1 MTHFVTE
8 SLDDLRRG
16 NPLLYGKSHVELTL
30 TRMATSTAASAQNAG
45 PPAKPR
51 PLARLL
57 HYVLPY
63 WWQFLASVT
72 LMAMVGL
79 LDSFRLLLVG
89 PILDRVLNPG
99 SQGRTLQLFR
109 VPGTERFLNLQQLV
123 PSHFRNP
130 WTVVAFALV
139 ASTALKGIFD
149 YAGTYLVNYAGFG
162 MITDLRDD
170 LYNAILRSSAAFFAK
185 HPTGTLLSTIVSDIE
200 KVQYAMSSVLAE
212 FLQQFFTFL
221 FTAAVV
227 VLLGGK
233 LAWVLLLFLPAILY
247 SSRRVGRQ
255 VRTTTRGGQD
265 KLAEI
270 QNILHE
276 TITGNRIVK
285 AFGMENWEAARFRVA
300 ARRLFRANLRLVAAF
315 AISSPLMDILGS
327 IAIALL
333 LLLGRDQ
340 INKGVFTPGIF
351 VAFIIA
357 VFKLYDPVR
366 KFAQFNN
373 NFQQAVGA
381 SSEIFRF
388 MDMED
393 EVREKQG
400 AKRLGKFAR
409 AIRFDDVSFSYSSE
423 NAEDSPL
430 VLHNINLEVKAGEV
444 LAVVGSS
451 GAGKSTLV
459 HLIPRFFDV
468 SGGHIL
474 IDDNDVRDVT
484 LESLRSQIGIVTQ
497 DTVLFND
504 TVRNNIAYGQPH
516 VSQKRVE
523 EAARAARAYEFI
535 RGLPE
540 GYNTMIGERGVRL
553 SGGERQR
560 IAIARAI
567 LKNAPIL
574 ILDEAT
580 SALDSESESL
590 VQSALHN
597 LMTGRTVFVIAHRLS
612 TVRRADR
619 IVVLENGTISDIGAH
634 EELMQK
640 LGTYRR
646 LYELQFAEADAP
658 KSVPT

>member
-1 MTHFVTE
+1 
-8 SLDDLRRG
+8 
-16 NPLLYGKSHVELTL
+16 
-30 TRMATSTAASAQNAG
+30 MA
-45 PPAKPR
+45 
-51 PLARLL
+51 L
-57 HYVLPY
+57 
-63 WWQFLASVT
+63 
-72 LMAMVGL
+72 VGL
-79 LDSFRLLLVG
+79 LDAGRVLLIG
-89 PILDRVLNPG
+89 PIFDSVLKPDSQEKTIPLFKLPG
-99 SQGRTLQLFR
+99 SG
-109 VPGTERFLNLQQLV
+109 RFLDLQQLV
-123 PSHFRNP
+123 PSHFHNP
-130 WTVVAFALV
+130 WTMVAFALV
-139 ASTALKGIFD
+139 AATILKGIFD
-149 YAGTYLVNYAGFG
+149 YIGTLLVNYAGFG

-170 LYNAILRSSAAFFAK
+170 LYNAILRSSAAFFTK
-185 HPTGTLLSTIVSDIE
+185 HTTGTLLSTIVNDIE

-221 FTAAVV
+221 FLAWVV
-227 VLLGGK
+227 VGLGGK
-233 LAWVLLLFLPAILY
+233 LAWVLLLFVPAILY
-247 SSRRVGRQ
+247 SSRKIGRQ
-255 VRTTTRGGQD
+255 VRSTTRGGQD

-285 AFGMENWEAARFRVA
+285 AFGMENWEIGRFRAA

-333 LLLGRDQ
+333 ILMGRDQ
-340 INKGVFTPGIF
+340 INHHVFTAGTF
-351 VAFIIA
+351 LAFIVA

-388 MDMED
+388 MDIED
-393 EVREKQG
+393 EVREKPR
-400 AKRLGKFAR
+400 AKRMGKFTR
-409 AIRFDDVSFSYSSE
+409 AIRFADVSFSYE
-423 NAEDSPL
+423 NAEHSPV
-430 VLHNINLEVKAGEV
+430 VLHDINLDVKAGEM

-468 SGGHIL
+468 SGGRIL
-474 IDDNDVRDVT
+474 IDDADVRDMT

-497 DTVLFND
+497 ETVLFND

-516 VSQKRVE
+516 VSQKQVE

-535 RGLPE
+535 RGLPD

-590 VQSALHN
+590 VQSALQN
-597 LMTGRTVFVIAHRLS
+597 LMSGRTVFVIAHRLS

-619 IVVLENGTISDIGAH
+619 IVVLENGTISDMGAH

-646 LYELQFAEADAP
+646 LYELQFAEAEAP
-658 KSVPT
+658 KAG

>member
-1 MTHFVTE
+1 
-8 SLDDLRRG
+8 
-16 NPLLYGKSHVELTL
+16 
-30 TRMATSTAASAQNAG
+30 MATSTLAG
-45 PPAKPR
+45 AKIEATPAKP
-51 PLARLL
+51 LTRLL
-57 HYVLPY
+57 RYVLPY
-63 WWQFLASVT
+63 WWPLISSVV

-79 LDSFRLLLVG
+79 LDAGRLLLIR
-89 PILDRVLNPG
+89 PIFDQVLNPRSPGRNLPLFKLPG
-99 SQGRTLQLFR
+99 S
-109 VPGTERFLNLQQLV
+109 ERFLDLQQLV
-123 PSHFRNP
+123 PSHFHNP

-139 ASTALKGIFD
+139 AATVLKGIFD
-149 YAGTYLVNYAGFG
+149 YAGTYLVNYVGFG
-162 MITDLRDD
+162 MITDLRDK
-170 LYNAILRSSAAFFAK
+170 LYNAILRSSAAFFTK
-185 HPTGTLLSTIVSDIE
+185 HTTGTLLSTLVNDIE
-200 KVQYAMSSVLAE
+200 KVQFAMSSVLAE
-212 FLQQFFTFL
+212 FLQQFFTLIFV
-221 FTAAVV
+221 AMVV
-227 VLLGGK
+227 VSQGGK
-233 LAWVLLLFLPAILY
+233 LAWVLLLFVPAILY
-247 SSRRVGRQ
+247 SSRRIGRR

-265 KLAEI
+265 KLADV

-285 AFGMENWEAARFRVA
+285 AFGMENWEADRFRVA
-300 ARRLFRANLRLVAAF
+300 ARRLFRANLRQVAAF

-327 IAIALL
+327 IAVALL

-340 INKGVFTPGIF
+340 INKHVLTEGAYC
-351 VAFIIA
+351 AFIFA

-366 KFAQFNN
+366 KFAMFNN

-393 EVREKQG
+393 EVREKPG
-400 AKRLGKFAR
+400 AKRMGKFAR
-409 AIRFDDVSFSYSSE
+409 TIRFDDVSFSYSSDNTE
-423 NAEDSPL
+423 ESPL
-430 VLHNINLEVKAGEV
+430 VLHGINLEVKAGEV

-468 SGGHIL
+468 SGGRIL
-474 IDDNDVRDVT
+474 IDDSDVRDVT

-497 DTVLFND
+497 ETVLFND
-504 TVRNNIAYGQPH
+504 TARNNIAYGQPH
-516 VSQKRVE
+516 VSQKKVE
-523 EAARAARAYEFI
+523 EAARLARAHDFI
-535 RGLPE
+535 RALPE
-540 GYNTMIGERGVRL
+540 GYRTVIGERGVLL

-590 VQSALHN
+590 VQAALQD
-597 LMTGRTVFVIAHRLS
+597 LMSGRTVLVIAHRLS
-612 TVRRADR
+612 TIRRADR
-619 IVVLENGTISDIGAH
+619 IVVIENGTIGEIGAH

-646 LYELQFAEADAP
+646 LYELQFAEADTP
-658 KSVPT
+658 KEVQT

>member
-1 MTHFVTE
+1 M
-8 SLDDLRRG
+8 RQ
-16 NPLLYGKSHVELTL
+16 L
-30 TRMATSTAASAQNAG
+30 TR
-45 PPAKPR
+45 
-51 PLARLL
+51 LL
-57 HYVLPY
+57 RYVLPY
-63 WWQFLASVT
+63 WWQLLASVV

-79 LDSFRLLLVG
+79 LDAFRLLLIG
-89 PILDRVLNPG
+89 PIFDRVLNPG
-99 SQGRTLQLFR
+99 SQTKTIQLLRFPGSDR
-109 VPGTERFLNLQQLV
+109 VLNLQALV
-123 PSHFRNP
+123 PSHFQNP

-139 ASTALKGIFD
+139 AATVLKGIFD
-149 YAGTYLVNYAGFG
+149 YVGTYLVNYAGFG
-162 MITDLRDD
+162 LITDLRHD
-170 LYNAILRSSAAFFAK
+170 LYNAILRRSAAFFAK
-185 HPTGTLLSTIVSDIE
+185 HTTGTLLSTIVNDIE
-200 KVQYAMSSVLAE
+200 RVQYAMSSVLSE
-212 FLQQFFTFL
+212 FLQQFFTLL

-233 LAWVLLLFLPAILY
+233 LAWVLLLFVPAILY
-247 SSRRVGRQ
+247 SSRKIGKQ
-255 VRTTTRGGQD
+255 VRSTTRKGQD

-285 AFGMENWEAARFRVA
+285 AFGMENWEMSRFRKA
-300 ARRLFRANLRLVAAF
+300 ARRLFHANLRSVAAA
-315 AISSPLMDILGS
+315 AISSPLMDVFGS
-327 IAIALL
+327 IAIAML

-340 INKGVFTPGIF
+340 INKHVFTAGTF
-351 VAFIIA
+351 LAFIVA

-366 KFAQFNN
+366 KFALFNN
-373 NFQQAVGA
+373 SFQQAAGA

-388 MDMED
+388 MDIED
-393 EVREKQG
+393 EVPEKPG
-400 AKRLGKFAR
+400 AKRLSKFSG
-409 AIRFDDVSFSYSSE
+409 AILFNDVAFSYE
-423 NAEDSPL
+423 NGSEDSRE
-430 VLHNINLEVKAGEV
+430 VLHNINLEVQAGEV

-468 SGGHIL
+468 TSGRIL
-474 IDDNDVRDVT
+474 IDGSDVRDVT
-484 LESLRSQIGIVTQ
+484 LASLRSQIGIVTQ
-497 DTVLFND
+497 ETVLFND
-504 TVRNNIAYGQPH
+504 TLRNNIAYGQPH
-516 VSQKRVE
+516 VSQKEVE
-523 EAARAARAYEFI
+523 EAARLALAHDFIEALPEAYE
-535 RGLPE
+535 
-540 GYNTMIGERGVRL
+540 TVIGERGVRL

-590 VQSALHN
+590 VQSALQN
-597 LMTGRTVFVIAHRLS
+597 LMTGRTVLVIAHRLS

-658 KSVPT
+658 RTGAVPQ

>member
-1 MTHFVTE
+1 M
-8 SLDDLRRG
+8 R
-16 NPLLYGKSHVELTL
+16 
-30 TRMATSTAASAQNAG
+30 Q
-45 PPAKPR
+45 
-51 PLARLL
+51 LARLL
-57 HYVLPY
+57 RYVVPY
-63 WWQFLASVT
+63 WWQFLASVV
-72 LMAMVGL
+72 LMGAVGL
-79 LDSFRLLLVG
+79 LDAFRILLVG
-89 PILDRVLNPG
+89 PILDRLLNPSSG
-99 SQGRTLQLFR
+99 SGAIQLLPHTR
-109 VPGTERFLNLQQLV
+109 YSVNLQQLV
-123 PSHFRNP
+123 PSNLHNVG
-130 WTVVAFALV
+130 TIVAFALV
-139 ASTALKGIFD
+139 ASSVLKGVCD
-149 YAGTYLVNYAGFG
+149 YGGTYLVNHAGFG
-162 MITDLRDD
+162 MITDLRNR
-170 LYNAILRSSAAFFAK
+170 LYDSILRRSAAFFQK
-185 HPTGTLLSTIVSDIE
+185 HATGTLVSTIVNDVE
-200 KVQYAMSSVLAE
+200 RVQFAMSSVLGE
-212 FLQQFFTFL
+212 FLQQFFTFVFL
-221 FTAAVV
+221 AWVV
-227 VLLGGK
+227 VGLGGK
-233 LAWVLLLFLPAILY
+233 LAWVLLIFVPVILY
-247 SSRRVGRQ
+247 SSRKIGRQ
-255 VRTTTRGGQD
+255 VRNTTRGGQD

-285 AFGMENWEAARFRVA
+285 AFGMENWEVGRFRAA

-327 IAIALL
+327 IAVALL
-333 LLLGRDQ
+333 ILMGRNQ
-340 INKGVFTPGIF
+340 INHHVFTEGTF
-351 VAFIIA
+351 LAFIIG
-357 VFKLYDPVR
+357 VFKLYEPVR

-388 MDMED
+388 MDAED
-393 EVREKQG
+393 EVREKPA
-400 AKRLGKFAR
+400 AKRMGKFAR
-409 AIRFDDVSFSYSSE
+409 AIRFAGVSFSYE
-423 NAEDSPL
+423 NAEDSPI
-430 VLHNINLEVKAGEV
+430 VLRDINLEVKAGEV

-468 SGGHIL
+468 SGGRIL
-474 IDDNDVRDVT
+474 IDDTDVRDVT

-516 VSQKRVE
+516 VSQKKVE

-590 VQSALHN
+590 VQSALQN
-597 LMTGRTVFVIAHRLS
+597 LMSGRTVFVIAHRLS

-646 LYELQFAEADAP
+646 LYELQFAEA
-658 KSVPT
+658 

>member
-1 MTHFVTE
+1 
-8 SLDDLRRG
+8 
-16 NPLLYGKSHVELTL
+16 
-30 TRMATSTAASAQNAG
+30 MATSTVADAKGEGTAV
-45 PPAKPR
+45 KPR
-51 PLARLL
+51 PPRPITRLL
-57 HYVLPY
+57 RYVLPY
-63 WWQFLASVT
+63 WWPFLASVA
-72 LMAMVGL
+72 LMALVGL
-79 LDSFRLLLVG
+79 LDASRVLLIG
-89 PILDRVLNPG
+89 PIFDRVLNPG
-99 SQGRTLQLFR
+99 SQGRTIQLFKL
-109 VPGTERFLNLQQLV
+109 PGTERFLNLQQLV
-123 PSHFRNP
+123 PSHFQNP

-139 ASTALKGIFD
+139 AATVLKGIFD

-170 LYNAILRSSAAFFAK
+170 LYNAILRSSAAFFTK
-185 HPTGTLLSTIVSDIE
+185 HTTGTLLSTMVNDIE
-200 KVQYAMSSVLAE
+200 KVQFAMSSVLAE
-212 FLQQFFTFL
+212 FLQQFFTFV

-233 LAWVLLLFLPAILY
+233 LAWVLLLFVPAILY
-247 SSRRVGRQ
+247 SSRKIGRQ
-255 VRTTTRGGQD
+255 VRSTTRGGQD

-285 AFGMENWEAARFRVA
+285 AFGMENWEVERFRAA

-333 LLLGRDQ
+333 LLMGRDQ
-340 INKGVFTPGIF
+340 INRHVFTAGTF
-351 VAFIIA
+351 LAFIVA

-366 KFAQFNN
+366 KFALFNN

-393 EVREKQG
+393 EVREKPA
-400 AKRLGKFAR
+400 AKRMGKFAR
-409 AIRFDDVSFSYSSE
+409 AIRFADVSFSYSGE

-430 VLHNINLEVKAGEV
+430 VLHDINLEVKAGEV

-468 SGGHIL
+468 SSGRIL

-497 DTVLFND
+497 ETVLFND

-516 VSQKRVE
+516 VSQKKVE

-590 VQSALHN
+590 VQSALQN
-597 LMTGRTVFVIAHRLS
+597 LMSGRTVFVIAHRLS
-612 TVRRADR
+612 TVRRANR
-619 IVVLENGTISDIGAH
+619 IVVLENGTIGDIGAH

-658 KSVPT
+658 RATVVPQ

>member
-1 MTHFVTE
+1 
-8 SLDDLRRG
+8 
-16 NPLLYGKSHVELTL
+16 
-30 TRMATSTAASAQNAG
+30 MATSTVAG
-45 PPAKPR
+45 AKIEGTPATPHS
-51 PLARLL
+51 LTRLL
-57 HYVLPY
+57 RYVLPY
-63 WWQFLASVT
+63 WWPFLASVA
-72 LMAMVGL
+72 LMALVGL
-79 LDSFRLLLVG
+79 LDAGRVLLIG
-89 PILDRVLNPG
+89 PIFDSVLKPG
-99 SQGRTLQLFR
+99 SQEKTIPLFKL
-109 VPGTERFLNLQQLV
+109 PGSERFLNLQQLV
-123 PSHFRNP
+123 PSHFHNP
-130 WTVVAFALV
+130 WTMVAFALV
-139 ASTALKGIFD
+139 AATVLKGIFD
-149 YAGTYLVNYAGFG
+149 YAGTLLVNYAGFG
-162 MITDLRDD
+162 MITDLRND
-170 LYNAILRSSAAFFAK
+170 LYNAILRSSAAFFTK
-185 HPTGTLLSTIVSDIE
+185 HTTGTLLSTIVNDIE
-200 KVQYAMSSVLAE
+200 KVQFAMSSVLAE
-212 FLQQFFTFL
+212 FLQQFFTFV
-221 FTAAVV
+221 FIAAVV
-227 VLLGGK
+227 VELGGK
-233 LAWVLLLFLPAILY
+233 LAWVLLLFLPVILY
-247 SSRRVGRQ
+247 SSRKIGRR

-285 AFGMENWEAARFRVA
+285 AFGMENWEVGRFRAA

-333 LLLGRDQ
+333 ILMGRDR
-340 INKGVFTPGIF
+340 INHHVFTAGTF
-351 VAFIIA
+351 LAFIVA

-366 KFAQFNN
+366 KFALFNN

-393 EVREKQG
+393 EVREKPG
-400 AKRLGKFAR
+400 AKRMGKFVR
-409 AIRFDDVSFSYSSE
+409 AIRFADVNFSYTK
-423 NAEDSPL
+423 AEDSPV
-430 VLHNINLEVKAGEV
+430 VLHDINLEVKAGEV

-468 SGGHIL
+468 SGGRIL
-474 IDDNDVRDVT
+474 IDGNDVRDVT

-516 VSQKRVE
+516 VPQKRVE
-523 EAARAARAYEFI
+523 EAAQAARAHEFI
-535 RGLPE
+535 AALPD
-540 GYNTMIGERGVRL
+540 GYSTMIGERGVRL

-567 LKNAPIL
+567 LKNAPVL

-590 VQSALHN
+590 VQAALQN
-597 LMTGRTVFVIAHRLS
+597 LMSGRTVFVIAHRLS

-619 IVVLENGTISDIGAH
+619 IVVLDNGTIGDIGAH
-634 EELMQK
+634 EELMQR

-658 KSVPT
+658 KT

>member
-1 MTHFVTE
+1 MQ
-8 SLDDLRRG
+8 SNSDG
-16 NPLLYGKSHVELTL
+16 
-30 TRMATSTAASAQNAG
+30 A
-45 PPAKPR
+45 PAKPAPIR
-51 PLARLL
+51 RLL
-57 HYVLPY
+57 RYVLPY
-63 WWQFLASVT
+63 SWLLFTSVVF
-72 LMAMVGL
+72 MALVGL
-79 LDSFRLLLVG
+79 LDAGRVLLIG
-89 PILDRVLNPG
+89 PIFDRVLNPG
-99 SQGRTLQLFR
+99 SQGRTIQLFR
-109 VPGTERFLNLQQLV
+109 LPGSARFLNLQELV
-123 PSHFRNP
+123 PSHFQNP

-139 ASTALKGIFD
+139 AATILKGIFD
-149 YAGTYLVNYAGFG
+149 YAGTYLVNYVGFR

-185 HPTGTLLSTIVSDIE
+185 HTTGTLLSTLVNDIE
-200 KVQYAMSSVLAE
+200 RVQYAMSGVLAE
-212 FLQQFFTFL
+212 FLQQLFTFI
-221 FTAAVV
+221 FTAGLVI
-227 VLLGGK
+227 LLGGQ
-233 LAWVLLLFLPAILY
+233 LAWVLLLFVPIILY
-247 SSRRVGRQ
+247 SSRRIGRQ
-255 VRTTTRGGQD
+255 VRSTTRGGQD

-285 AFGMENWEAARFRVA
+285 AFGMENWELERFRSA

-327 IAIALL
+327 VAIALL
-333 LLLGRDQ
+333 LLMGRSQ
-340 INKGVFTPGIF
+340 INKHVFTAGTF
-351 VAFIIA
+351 LAFIVA

-366 KFAQFNN
+366 KFALFNN

-388 MDMED
+388 MDIED
-393 EVREKQG
+393 EVRERPA
-400 AKRLGKFAR
+400 AKRMGKFAR
-409 AIRFDDVSFSYSSE
+409 SIRFEGVSFSYV
-423 NAEDSPL
+423 NGADSPL
-430 VLHNINLEVKAGEV
+430 VLHDVNLEVKAGEV

-468 SGGHIL
+468 SSGRIL
-474 IDDNDVRDVT
+474 IDDFDVRDAT

-497 DTVLFND
+497 ETVLFND

-516 VSQKRVE
+516 VSQEKVE
-523 EAARAARAYEFI
+523 DAARAARAHEFVEA
-535 RGLPE
+535 LPQ
-540 GYNTMIGERGVRL
+540 GYDTMIGERGVRL

-560 IAIARAI
+560 LAIARAI

-590 VQSALHN
+590 VQAALQN
-597 LMTGRTVFVIAHRLS
+597 LISGRTVFVIAHRLS
-612 TVRRADR
+612 TVRGADR
-619 IVVLENGTISDIGAH
+619 IVVIDNGTISDVGGH

-658 KSVPT
+658 RAAVVQN

>member
-1 MTHFVTE
+1 
-8 SLDDLRRG
+8 
-16 NPLLYGKSHVELTL
+16 
-30 TRMATSTAASAQNAG
+30 MATSTVAG
-45 PPAKPR
+45 AKSEGTSAKPR
-51 PLARLL
+51 SPRPITRLL
-57 HYVLPY
+57 LYVLPY
-63 WWQFLASVT
+63 WWQFLASVL

-79 LDSFRLLLVG
+79 LDAGRVLLIG
-89 PILDRVLNPG
+89 PIFDSVLNPG
-99 SQGRTLQLFR
+99 SQDKALPLFKL
-109 VPGTERFLNLQQLV
+109 PGSERFLNLQQLV
-123 PSHFRNP
+123 PSHFHNP
-130 WTVVAFALV
+130 WTMVAFALV
-139 ASTALKGIFD
+139 AATVLKGIFD
-149 YAGTYLVNYAGFG
+149 YAGTFLVNYAGFG

-170 LYNAILRSSAAFFAK
+170 LYNAILRSSAAFFTK
-185 HPTGTLLSTIVSDIE
+185 HTTGTLLSTIVNDIE

-221 FTAAVV
+221 FTVAVV

-233 LAWVLLLFLPAILY
+233 LAWVLLLFLPVILY
-247 SSRRVGRQ
+247 SSRKIGRQ
-255 VRTTTRGGQD
+255 VRSTTRGGQD

-285 AFGMENWEAARFRVA
+285 AFGMENWEVGRFRAA

-333 LLLGRDQ
+333 ILMGRDE
-340 INKGVFTPGIF
+340 INHHVFTAATF
-351 VAFIIA
+351 LAFIVA
-357 VFKLYDPVR
+357 VFKLYEPVR

-393 EVREKQG
+393 EVREKPA
-400 AKRLGKFAR
+400 AKRMGKFAR
-409 AIRFDDVSFSYSSE
+409 TIRFADVSFSYSNSSSNSNG
-423 NAEDSPL
+423 NAGDSPA
-430 VLHNINLEVKAGEV
+430 VLHGINLEVKAGEV

-468 SGGHIL
+468 SGGRIL
-474 IDDNDVRDVT
+474 IDDSDVRDVT

-497 DTVLFND
+497 ETVLFND

-523 EAARAARAYEFI
+523 EAARAAHAYEFI
-535 RGLPE
+535 RGLPD

-567 LKNAPIL
+567 LKDAPIL

-590 VQSALHN
+590 VQAALQN

-658 KSVPT
+658 KAV

>member
-1 MTHFVTE
+1 
-8 SLDDLRRG
+8 
-16 NPLLYGKSHVELTL
+16 
-30 TRMATSTAASAQNAG
+30 MATSTVADAKSAG
-45 PPAKPR
+45 TSAKPR
-51 PLARLL
+51 PPRPIARLL

-63 WWQFLASVT
+63 WWQFLVSVA
-72 LMAMVGL
+72 LMALVGL
-79 LDSFRLLLVG
+79 LDAGRVLLIG
-89 PILDRVLNPG
+89 PIFDRVLNPG
-99 SQGRTLQLFR
+99 SQGRTIQLFR
-109 VPGTERFLNLQQLV
+109 LPGTERFLNLQQLV
-123 PSHFRNP
+123 PSHFQNP

-139 ASTALKGIFD
+139 AATVLKGIFD

-170 LYNAILRSSAAFFAK
+170 LYNAILRSSAAFFTK
-185 HPTGTLLSTIVSDIE
+185 HTTGTLLSTMVNDIE
-200 KVQYAMSSVLAE
+200 RVQYAMSGVLAE
-212 FLQQFFTFL
+212 FLQQFFTL
-221 FTAAVV
+221 IFTAAVV

-233 LAWVLLLFLPAILY
+233 LAWVLLLFVPVILY
-247 SSRRVGRQ
+247 SSRKIGRQ
-255 VRTTTRGGQD
+255 VRSTTRGGQD

-285 AFGMENWEAARFRVA
+285 AFGMENWEVARFRAA

-315 AISSPLMDILGS
+315 AISSPLMDILGA

-333 LLLGRDQ
+333 LLMGRDA
-340 INKGVFTPGIF
+340 INKHVFTAGTF
-351 VAFIIA
+351 LAFIVA

-366 KFAQFNN
+366 KFALFNN

-393 EVREKQG
+393 EVREKPG
-400 AKRLGKFAR
+400 ARRMGKFAR
-409 AIRFDDVSFSYSSE
+409 AIRFVDVSFSYA
-423 NAEDSPL
+423 NAEDSPV
-430 VLHNINLEVKAGEV
+430 VLHDINLEVKAGEV

-468 SGGHIL
+468 SSGRIL
-474 IDDNDVRDVT
+474 IDDSDVRDVT

-497 DTVLFND
+497 ETVLFND

-516 VSQKRVE
+516 VSQKQVE
-523 EAARAARAYEFI
+523 EAARGARAYEFI

-590 VQSALHN
+590 VQSALQN
-597 LMTGRTVFVIAHRLS
+597 LISGRTVFVIAHRLS

-619 IVVLENGTISDIGAH
+619 IVVLENGTIADIGAH

-646 LYELQFAEADAP
+646 LYELQFAEM
-658 KSVPT
+658 PT

>member
-1 MTHFVTE
+1 
-8 SLDDLRRG
+8 
-16 NPLLYGKSHVELTL
+16 
-30 TRMATSTAASAQNAG
+30 MATSTVAG
-45 PPAKPR
+45 PKSAETPAKPR
-51 PLARLL
+51 PIARLL
-57 HYVLPY
+57 GYVLPY
-63 WWQFLASVT
+63 WWQFLVSVA
-72 LMAMVGL
+72 LMALVGL
-79 LDSFRLLLVG
+79 LDAGRVLLIG
-89 PILDRVLNPG
+89 PIFDRVLNPG
-99 SQGRTLQLFR
+99 SQGRTIQLFKL
-109 VPGTERFLNLQQLV
+109 PGTERFLNLQQLV
-123 PSHFRNP
+123 PSHFQNP

-139 ASTALKGIFD
+139 AATVLKGIFD

-170 LYNAILRSSAAFFAK
+170 LYNAILRSSAAFFTK
-185 HPTGTLLSTIVSDIE
+185 HTTGTLLSTMVNDIE
-200 KVQYAMSSVLAE
+200 RVQYAMSGVLAE
-212 FLQQFFTFL
+212 FLQQFFTL
-221 FTAAVV
+221 IFTAAVV
-227 VLLGGK
+227 VLLGGR
-233 LAWVLLLFLPAILY
+233 LAWVLLLFVPVILY
-247 SSRRVGRQ
+247 SSRKIGRQ
-255 VRTTTRGGQD
+255 VRSTTRGGQD

-285 AFGMENWEAARFRVA
+285 AFGMENWEVERFRAA

-315 AISSPLMDILGS
+315 AISSPLMDILGA

-333 LLLGRDQ
+333 LLMGRDA
-340 INKGVFTPGIF
+340 INKHVFTAGTF
-351 VAFIIA
+351 LAFIVA

-366 KFAQFNN
+366 KFALFNN

-393 EVREKQG
+393 EVREKPG
-400 AKRLGKFAR
+400 ARRMPKFTR
-409 AIRFDDVSFSYSSE
+409 AIRFVDVSFSYSNSNE
-423 NAEDSPL
+423 SVGDAPL
-430 VLHNINLEVKAGEV
+430 VLHDVNLEVKAGEV

-468 SGGHIL
+468 SSGRIL
-474 IDDNDVRDVT
+474 IDDSDVRDVT

-497 DTVLFND
+497 ETVLFND

-516 VSQKRVE
+516 VSQRQVE

-590 VQSALHN
+590 VQSALQN
-597 LMTGRTVFVIAHRLS
+597 LISGRTVFVIAHRLS

-619 IVVLENGTISDIGAH
+619 IVVLENGTIADIGAH
-634 EELMQK
+634 EELMRK

-646 LYELQFAEADAP
+646 LYELQFAEV
-658 KSVPT
+658 ST